1 MLLVLAFGAAAA
13 YAAEQSWT
21 GSVSETM
28 CGTDHAKMGKA
39 MNDRD
44 CTITCVKT
52 GVPYALVSD
61 GKAYRLSG
69 HESELRTHAGGT
81 VTVVGGMK
89 GNVIYVSRVTAP
101 AP

>member
-1 MLLVLAFGAAAA
+1 VLAFGATVSF
-13 YAAEQSWT
+13 AAEQSWT

-28 CGTDHAKMGKA
+28 CGTDHTKMGKA

-44 CTITCVKT
+44 CTIVCVKR

-69 HESELRTHAGGT
+69 HESELRPHAGET
-81 VTVVGGMK
+81 VTVMGDMK
-89 GNVIYVSRVTAP
+89 GNVIHVSRVTPSAP
-101 AP
+101 